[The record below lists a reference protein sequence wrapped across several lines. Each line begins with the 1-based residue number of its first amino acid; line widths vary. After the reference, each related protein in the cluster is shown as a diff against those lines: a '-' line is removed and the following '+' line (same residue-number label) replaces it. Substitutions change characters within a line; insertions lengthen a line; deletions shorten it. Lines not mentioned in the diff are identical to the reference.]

1 MINIDGSL
9 YIQIIN
15 FIFLIWILNLLLYK
29 PIRSIILK
37 RKEKFSGLAQDI
49 EQTETKAMEQDAAFS
64 EGIKEARVKGLEEK
78 KSRMLEGSQEE
89 KQILSK
95 INEKAQA
102 DLLKIKEQIAKETE
116 QAKTALMK
124 EVDAFADA
132 ISEKILGRT
141 V

>member
-9 YIQIIN
+9 LIQIIN
-15 FIFLIWILNLLLYK
+15 FLFLIWILNLLLYK
-29 PIRSIILK
+29 PIRNIIIQ
-37 RKEKFSGLAQDI
+37 RKDKVSGL
-49 EQTETKAMEQDAAFS
+49 EQAIDQAETKAMEQDTAFA

-78 KSRMLEGSQEE
+78 KTRMLEASEEE
-89 KQILSK
+89 KKIFSK

-116 QAKTALMK
+116 TAKAALMK
-124 EVDAFADA
+124 EIDSFADT